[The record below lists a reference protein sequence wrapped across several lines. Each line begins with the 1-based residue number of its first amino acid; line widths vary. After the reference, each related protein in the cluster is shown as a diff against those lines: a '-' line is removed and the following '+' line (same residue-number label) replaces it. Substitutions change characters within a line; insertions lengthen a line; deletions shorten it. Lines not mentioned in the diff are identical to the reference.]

1 MTTIR
6 IPKIL
11 LYDLRPE
18 FLYFYVKVFVIPAV
32 ESIKEIKIYKLDYKY
47 INHSQA
53 GFYRIIKRLLS
64 LGIIQKVNK
73 DSYKINEEME
83 FKEIEIENI
92 VLNFYFYHF
101 DYRKF
106 ALKLYLILLHFS
118 NLNKS
123 EENKIS
129 LKNQYYLIE
138 NLKTNIKQF
147 NNSLEYLKK
156 QGFIDFNLNQNK
168 DLFFK
173 ILR

>member
-1 MTTIR
+1 MTTIK
-6 IPKIL
+6 IPKTL

-18 FLYFYVKVFVIPAV
+18 FLYFYLKVFVIPAV
-32 ESIKEIKIYKLDYKY
+32 KENKIIKSYKLDYKY

-53 GFYRIIKRLLS
+53 GFYRIIKKLLS
-64 LGIIQKVNK
+64 LQVIKKLDK
-73 DSYKINEEME
+73 DKYFICEEQE
-83 FKEIEIENI
+83 FIEIEIENI
-92 VLNFYFYHF
+92 VLLYYFYYF

-123 EENKIS
+123 EENKLS
-129 LKNQYYLIE
+129 LKNQYYLME

-156 QGFIDFNLNQNK
+156 QGFIDYRVSENK

-173 ILR
+173 ITR